1 MPLTINGSG
10 SLTPSGSSIVSY
22 PGGVLQVVST
32 NFTTQLSYGSGDGSG
47 QSLGNS
53 TFSVIP
59 SATYVNITS
68 KLANSKFL
76 IIGDGN
82 LSASNDSALADWI
95 GAYGI
100 VVDPAGGTSW
110 TRIGSGLQGGSS
122 NPNNKKFFVSRA
134 SPNTSGNDAYYVM
147 PMSINHMYSSSVGAG
162 VTLRFAIEYF
172 HYYGATHTTLY
183 INRTPQN
190 DTTNAYSYTGGL
202 ATTITVMELAS

>member
-1 MPLTINGSG
+1 MA
-10 SLTPSGSSIVSY
+10 SY
-22 PGGVLQVVST
+22 AKFDVWQNTAGVNYGTVLQVVST

-47 QSLGNS
+47 QSLTG
-53 TFSVIP
+53 TFSIIP
-59 SATYVNITS
+59 SATYVNVTS

-76 IIGDGN
+76 IIANGN
-82 LSASNDSALADWI
+82 LSSSNDAQLADWI

-122 NPNNKKFFVSRA
+122 NPNNKKFFASRA
-134 SPNTSGNDAYYVM
+134 SPNTTGNDAYYVM
-147 PMSINHMYSSSVGAG
+147 PMSINYMYSSNVAAG

-172 HYYGATHTTLY
+172 HYYNGNHTTLY
-183 INRTPQN
+183 INRTPAN
-190 DTTNAYSYTGGL
+190 DTTSVYSYTGGL